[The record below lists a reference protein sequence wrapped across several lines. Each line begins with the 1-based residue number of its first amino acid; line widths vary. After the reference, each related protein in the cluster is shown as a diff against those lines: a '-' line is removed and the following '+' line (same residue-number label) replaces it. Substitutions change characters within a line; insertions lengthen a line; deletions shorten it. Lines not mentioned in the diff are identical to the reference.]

1 MCFAWNTSACAYSLL
16 PPGEQQAV
24 VEQMEVHGL
33 GGQLELGPR
42 HGHHLGVNLQQLSV
56 FHKPAGLRDQR
67 EDLRAESTSGAQV
80 TGGKLEEAKDV
91 GIKPSS
97 AHFSLKIDLLV
108 EVNQFLHPLHGLHA
122 GVAFFDDLG
131 DARQR
136 GYYRRAAPAAALHP
150 SGY

>member
-1 MCFAWNTSACAYSLL
+1 
-16 PPGEQQAV
+16 
-24 VEQMEVHGL
+24 MEVHGL

-42 HGHHLGVNLQQLSV
+42 HCHHLGVYLQQLAV
-56 FHKPAGLRDQR
+56 LHQPAGLRDER
-67 EDLRAESTSGAQV
+67 EDLQMESTSWV
-80 TGGKLEEAKDV
+80 RSTTGKLVEAKDF
-91 GIKPSS
+91 GGS

-122 GVAFFDDLG
+122 GVTFFDDLR

-136 GYYRRAAPAAALHP
+136 GYYRRAAPAAGVHP

>member
-1 MCFAWNTSACAYSLL
+1 
-16 PPGEQQAV
+16 
-24 VEQMEVHGL
+24 MEVHGL

-42 HGHHLGVNLQQLSV
+42 HCHHLGVYLQQLAV
-56 FHKPAGLRDQR
+56 FHEPAGLRDQR
-67 EDLRAESTSGAQV
+67 KDLQTESTSWV
-80 TGGKLEEAKDV
+80 RSTTGEPEEDFGVKRSA
-91 GIKPSS
+91 

-122 GVAFFDDLG
+122 GVTFFDDLG

-136 GYYRRAAPAAALHP
+136 GYYRRAAPAAGVHP